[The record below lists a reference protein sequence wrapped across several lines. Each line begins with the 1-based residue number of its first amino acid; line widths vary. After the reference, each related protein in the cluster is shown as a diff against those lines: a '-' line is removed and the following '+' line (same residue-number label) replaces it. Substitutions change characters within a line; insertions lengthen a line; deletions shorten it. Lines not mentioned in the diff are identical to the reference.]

1 MCLPQIELSFDIDAN
16 GILNVTAQDKTT
28 GKSNKIMITNDK
40 GRLSKDQIDRMVN
53 DAEKFKDDDEK
64 SRARIEAKNQLES
77 YAYSV
82 RNTIKDEKVADKIS
96 AEDKAKIEDAVK
108 AAIDWLD
115 HNQTAEKD
123 EYDAKVKE
131 LEGVVQ
137 PIMVRMYQQAQG
149 AAGGMPGGM
158 PGGFPGAGAAPSG
171 PAPSASSSQ
180 PSGPKIE
187 EVD

>member
-1 MCLPQIELSFDIDAN
+1 
-16 GILNVTAQDKTT
+16 
-28 GKSNKIMITNDK
+28 
-40 GRLSKDQIDRMVN
+40 MVN

-96 AEDKAKIEDAVK
+96 AEDKTKIEDAVK
-108 AAIDWLD
+108 AAINWLD

-149 AAGGMPGGM
+149 AAAGGMPGGM
-158 PGGFPGAGAAPSG
+158 PGGFPGAGATPSG
-171 PAPSASSSQ
+171 PALALLEVLANNSLNFVLPQ
-180 PSGPKIE
+180 PKAL
-187 EVD
+187 